1 MPRTPLL
8 MHSNSR
14 LCQLMLRAPLRTS
27 RGILSATVL
36 LFLLSAIVQP
46 ASLSSSA
53 FAGLIPFACVLGL
66 VALGQ
71 TLVIQQGGIDL
82 SVPGVV
88 SLSGVIVSYY
98 SSGAPGLGGSTL
110 GLAIFYAVVAAL
122 IAGLINGLLVA
133 YARVAPIVA
142 TLGMNAVLYGFDVN
156 VSGGT
161 PVQVPE
167 SLSQFVDYK
176 ILGVSSLAYIAVG
189 ITCILTFLTKK
200 TVFGRTFEA
209 VGANARAARA
219 TGVVAGRYQ
228 VCAYVAASLLYCS
241 AGIFLA
247 GLMHLPSAF
256 QGDGYLLPSIAAVVL
271 GGTSLLGGS
280 GNLAATGIA
289 ALFLTQLQQLVLTT
303 DAGVGVQFLFQG
315 AAIIVGV
322 GVYSLNLKRLAE
334 YVRTFGGPGLAAER
348 VGGSST

>member
-1 MPRTPLL
+1 

-14 LCQLMLRAPLRTS
+14 LRQLMRRTPFRAS

-53 FAGLIPFACVLGL
+53 FAGLIPFACVLAL
-66 VALGQ
+66 IALGQ

-98 SSGAPGLGGSTL
+98 SSGEPGLGGSTL

-161 PVQVPE
+161 PVQVPD

-176 ILGVSSLAYIAVG
+176 IFGVSSLAYIAVG
-189 ITCILTFLTKK
+189 VTCALTFLVKK

-228 VCAYVAASLLYCS
+228 MCAYVAASLLYCS
-241 AGIFLA
+241 GGIFLA

-256 QGDGYLLPSIAAVVL
+256 PGRWLSAAVDRC
-271 GGTSLLGGS
+271 GCSWR
-280 GNLAATGIA
+280 NLAFGRDRKPCRHSHRGFVFNSAPAVGLDNRCRCRRAISVPGCGDYRRRRR
-289 ALFLTQLQQLVLTT
+289 LQ
-303 DAGVGVQFLFQG
+303 FEPR
-315 AAIIVGV
+315 
-322 GVYSLNLKRLAE
+322 RLAE

-348 VGGSST
+348 VGG

>member
-1 MPRTPLL
+1 MPRTPLV

-14 LCQLMLRAPLRTS
+14 LRQLMLRAPLRTS

-98 SSGAPGLGGSTL
+98 SSGAPGLGESTL

-176 ILGVSSLAYIAVG
+176 ILGVCRSLTSRSASLAFSLFSSRRPCSDAPSKPLGPMPAPRARQASWQADIRCAPMWPLRSFIARPE
-189 ITCILTFLTKK
+189 F
-200 TVFGRTFEA
+200 FSPA
-209 VGANARAARA
+209 
-219 TGVVAGRYQ
+219 
-228 VCAYVAASLLYCS
+228 
-241 AGIFLA
+241 
-247 GLMHLPSAF
+247 
-256 QGDGYLLPSIAAVVL
+256 
-271 GGTSLLGGS
+271 
-280 GNLAATGIA
+280 
-289 ALFLTQLQQLVLTT
+289 
-303 DAGVGVQFLFQG
+303 
-315 AAIIVGV
+315 
-322 GVYSLNLKRLAE
+322 
-334 YVRTFGGPGLAAER
+334 
-348 VGGSST
+348 

>member
-1 MPRTPLL
+1 MF
-8 MHSNSR
+8 
-14 LCQLMLRAPLRTS
+14 RAPLRTS

-122 IAGLINGLLVA
+122 IAGLINGMLVA

-167 SLSQFVDYK
+167 SLLAVRRLQDIGRIVARLHCGRHHVHPHFSYQEDRVRTHLRSRWRQCARRTRDRRRGRPISGVRLCGRFAS
-176 ILGVSSLAYIAVG
+176 ILLGRHFSRGLDASAERLSGRRLSDCRRSL
-189 ITCILTFLTKK
+189 
-200 TVFGRTFEA
+200 R
-209 VGANARAARA
+209 
-219 TGVVAGRYQ
+219 
-228 VCAYVAASLLYCS
+228 S
-241 AGIFLA
+241 FLA
-247 GLMHLPSAF
+247 APRFWAAPGILPR
-256 QGDGYLLPSIAAVVL
+256 QV
-271 GGTSLLGGS
+271 
-280 GNLAATGIA
+280 IA

-322 GVYSLNLKRLAE
+322 GVYSLNLQRLAE